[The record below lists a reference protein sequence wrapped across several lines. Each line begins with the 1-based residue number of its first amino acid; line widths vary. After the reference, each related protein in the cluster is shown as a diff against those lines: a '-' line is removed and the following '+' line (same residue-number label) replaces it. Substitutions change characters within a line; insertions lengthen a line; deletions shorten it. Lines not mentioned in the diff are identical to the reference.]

1 MMIPGWDC
9 TVTWWPHQHIAPRN
23 CGRPAVTRNE
33 PIFKGLGAR
42 EALKE
47 EKKSLNKGILLKN
60 KIPLT

>member
-23 CGRPAVTRNE
+23 CGRPVAMRNE
-33 PIFKGLGAR
+33 SNVKGLGAR

-47 EKKSLNKGILLKN
+47 EKKSLDKRFLLKN
-60 KIPLT
+60 KTPLT